1 MDNGVFWYWVLYK
14 HGDNNYITQ
23 VSRTEYEPDIT
34 TFPSD
39 LTYAEI
45 SKSLYDSIENYLEYN
60 YNADGTISEI
70 NHDQNMSNYQR
81 FLRDNL
87 LLETDKYAV
96 GDRSMSDEMRNY
108 RQALRDV
115 PQQSGFPDNITW
127 PTKP

>member
-39 LTYAEI
+39 VTYAEI